1 MTSESAS
8 MEVQSVSVSRREL
21 LTGAAALAVLGRAGG
36 WAPAAHGAAGDGEL
50 LRARPGTA
58 RLVPPGYPETPI
70 WGYEGQVPGPAVRLR
85 QGERVRRRFANEL
98 PEASTVHWHG
108 IRLANA
114 MDGAPGVTQDAVPP
128 GAEFLYD
135 FVAPDAGTFWYH
147 PHERAFEQMAR
158 GLYGALV
165 VEEPD
170 PPQVDRDQ
178 VLLLDDWRLTE
189 QARIHEE
196 SFGAL
201 GDWSH
206 AGRTGNWITVNGD
219 GAWTRTVAHHE
230 RLRLRLVNVANARI
244 FSIDTRGLDGWLVA
258 LDGQPLAKLEPPAP
272 LVLAPGQRADL
283 VVDVVA
289 GEGEKGLLFSREREG
304 TFILATFA
312 VSGVARAT
320 RLPVPSPLPA
330 NPVTPLGELGRARHA
345 TLRMEGGAMGR
356 LRQAVLDGTTM
367 PMRDLAARGKVWA
380 MNGLAQMPQEP
391 LFAARRGETVLLTM
405 INDSAWPHGM
415 HLHGHHFRPLSPSGE
430 PGPLRDTV
438 LTDPDETLRIAF
450 VADNPGDWL
459 LHCHMLE
466 HSVAGMLTWF
476 RVA

>member
-1 MTSESAS
+1 MANC
-8 MEVQSVSVSRREL
+8 SVR
-21 LTGAAALAVLGRAGG
+21 GRA
-36 WAPAAHGAAGDGEL
+36 
-50 LRARPGTA
+50 LRVLYLGLPR
-58 RLVPPGYPETPI
+58 TPI

-98 PEASTVHWHG
+98 PEASTVHCTGSGSRTRWTELRASPRMRCRPG
-108 IRLANA
+108 RRVPLRLR
-114 MDGAPGVTQDAVPP
+114 GARCGDLLV
-128 GAEFLYD
+128 
-135 FVAPDAGTFWYH
+135 H

-170 PPQVDRDQ
+170 PPQVDCDQ

-219 GAWTRTVAHHE
+219 SAWTRTVAHHE
-230 RLRLRLVNVANARI
+230 RLRIRLVNVANARI

-258 LDGQPLAKLEPPAP
+258 LDGQPLAKLEPAAP

-283 VVDVVA
+283 VVDLVA
-289 GEGEKGLLFSREREG
+289 GEGEKGLLVSREREG

-330 NPVTPLGELGRARHA
+330 NPVTPLGELERARHA
-345 TLRMEGGAMGR
+345 TLRIEGGAMGR
-356 LRQAVLDGTTM
+356 L
-367 PMRDLAARGKVWA
+367 
-380 MNGLAQMPQEP
+380 
-391 LFAARRGETVLLTM
+391 ARR
-405 INDSAWPHGM
+405 
-415 HLHGHHFRPLSPSGE
+415 F
-430 PGPLRDTV
+430 
-438 LTDPDETLRIAF
+438 
-450 VADNPGDWL
+450 
-459 LHCHMLE
+459 
-466 HSVAGMLTWF
+466 
-476 RVA
+476 